1 MYQPTDNVTSEA
13 DIRAVIPD
21 TFEAQEAKIL
31 DHLDPLCTAWIKNR
45 PFSLWLKSTKTVAS
59 MCPPKA
65 IQLDLCGFS
74 MTKRWRS
81 QIGPATTVMTDFST
95 SCPPVVSGSSF
106 LSRIATKSWREWQR
120 FGRARSRALRA
131 SLAVNGRVP
140 DFAVLVG
147 VEEAFLH
154 CGKAIIRSKL
164 WASADHGKAEGLPTY
179 AEVLIAHGKLDR
191 PLADMEAGLK
201 HIEENRLYDE

>member
-21 TFEAQEAKIL
+21 TFESQEAKIL

-45 PFSLWLKSTKTVAS
+45 PFSRWPKSTKTVAA

-65 IQLDLCGFS
+65 IRLDLCGFS

-106 LSRIATKSWREWQR
+106 FPESQRSRARESQR
-120 FGRARSRALRA
+120 FGRARSRTARQSCRQRACSRFCGARRCRRSVPSLRQ
-131 SLAVNGRVP
+131 SHHPIKAV
-140 DFAVLVG
+140 
-147 VEEAFLH
+147 
-154 CGKAIIRSKL
+154 GKR
-164 WASADHGKAEGLPTY
+164 
-179 AEVLIAHGKLDR
+179 
-191 PLADMEAGLK
+191 
-201 HIEENRLYDE
+201 